1 MDVPV
6 LSAKIMAKNGKKI
19 LHWRK
24 EMKKEK
30 QQQQQKK
37 ETMTSGEN
45 SYMVWIKAIQN
56 HAEYC

>member
-1 MDVPV
+1 
-6 LSAKIMAKNGKKI
+6 
-19 LHWRK
+19 
-24 EMKKEK
+24 MKKEK
-30 QQQQQKK
+30 QQQQKK